1 MPVRCTG
8 TNSITIIYVLNVRN
22 NPFSA
27 IIVVDQVF
35 KFRYGIETIL
45 FHTLTTVFIIVLI
58 LPHVVLAM
66 LKRNCVGSTY
76 RPYKIFIIFKSS
88 FEYNTLT

>member
-1 MPVRCTG
+1 MFT
-8 TNSITIIYVLNVRN
+8 TIHFY
-22 NPFSA
+22 A

-45 FHTLTTVFIIVLI
+45 FHTLTTVFIILLI
-58 LPHVVLAM
+58 LPHLVVAM

-76 RPYKIFIIFKSS
+76 RPAYKIFIIFKSS